1 MPSPAL
7 PAHTLNP
14 RPRRFN
20 LSLQFGRVAAFT
32 SNIFCMKKKHFAWIA
47 LALLLG
53 LHVRTQAQTAP
64 KSDDSKDALQR
75 MLEDMESR
83 FKAFSLPFPELEEWE
98 KLSFR
103 FDTLLRFDSDSLGDW
118 RMPRFD
124 FFFDGEGD
132 WGAGFE
138 RLFELGPLR
147 DFWRLDDGGRQL
159 RDDGGQP
166 SELLPEER
174 LRQEEEQKKKSEK
187 TPKTIRI

>member
-1 MPSPAL
+1 
-7 PAHTLNP
+7 
-14 RPRRFN
+14 
-20 LSLQFGRVAAFT
+20 
-32 SNIFCMKKKHFAWIA
+32 MKKNYFACIA
-47 LALLLG
+47 LAWLLG
-53 LHVRTQAQTAP
+53 LSMQTKAQTTP
-64 KSDDSKDALQR
+64 KSDSDKDALQR
-75 MLEDMESR
+75 MLQDMESR
-83 FKAFSLPFPELEEWE
+83 FKYFAVPFPRLEGLEG
-98 KLSFR
+98 LSFR
-103 FDTLLRFDSDSLGDW
+103 FDTLLRFDPDSFDLGDW